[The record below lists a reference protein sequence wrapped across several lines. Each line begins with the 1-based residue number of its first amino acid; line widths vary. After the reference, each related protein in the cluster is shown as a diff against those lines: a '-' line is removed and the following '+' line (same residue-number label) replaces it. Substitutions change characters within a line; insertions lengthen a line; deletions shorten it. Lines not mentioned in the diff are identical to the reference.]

1 MARMAKL
8 TILLVD
14 DHAVVRGGFKVLL
27 QTWDDVEVVAQASS
41 GEEALPLYTKHRPDV
56 VVMDIAMAGMGGIEA
71 MKRLLAMDPKVRILA
86 LSAHEDSSYA
96 KRALQAGALGYLSKR
111 TAPEVLIDAL
121 RLVARHQSFIDPLIA
136 QRMAHQDNDQ
146 AASQIDKL
154 SPREFEVFVQLAKGR
169 SVVDIS
175 HSLSLSASTVGTHLY
190 KVKQKL
196 QLSNQSEITLLAMRH
211 GLLDDTSS

>member
-1 MARMAKL
+1 MAKL
-8 TILLVD
+8 TLLLVD
-14 DHAVVRGGFKVLL
+14 DHAVVRSGFKVLL
-27 QTWDDVEVVAQASS
+27 QTWDDVDVVAEANS
-41 GEEALPLYTKHRPDV
+41 GEEALPLYTLHRPEV

-71 MKRLLAMDPKVRILA
+71 IKRLVALDPQVRILA

-121 RLVARHQSFIDPLIA
+121 RMVARHQRFIDPIIA
-136 QRMAHQDNDQ
+136 QRMANQRTDSDTED
-146 AASQIDKL
+146 IDKL
-154 SPREFEVFVQLAKGR
+154 SPREFEVFILLAKGK

-175 HSLSLSASTVGTHLY
+175 QSLGLSASTVGTHLY

-196 QLSNQSEITLLAMRH
+196 ELSNQSEMTLLAMRH
-211 GLLDDTSS
+211 GLLDEASP

>member
-1 MARMAKL
+1 MAKL
-8 TILLVD
+8 TLLLVD
-14 DHAVVRGGFKVLL
+14 DHAVVRSGFKVLL
-27 QTWDDVEVVAQASS
+27 QTWDDVDVVAEANS
-41 GEEALPLYTKHRPDV
+41 GEEALPLYTLHRPEV

-71 MKRLLAMDPKVRILA
+71 CKRLLALDPKVRILA

-121 RLVARHQSFIDPLIA
+121 RMVARHQRFIDPIIA
-136 QRMAHQDNDQ
+136 QRMANQRTDSDTQ
-146 AASQIDKL
+146 YIDKL
-154 SPREFEVFVQLAKGR
+154 SPREFEVFILLAKGK

-175 HSLSLSASTVGTHLY
+175 QSLGLSASTVGTHLY
-190 KVKQKL
+190 KVKLKL

-211 GLLDDTSS
+211 GLLDEASP

>member
-1 MARMAKL
+1 MDKL
-8 TILLVD
+8 RVMLVD

-27 QTWDDVEVVAQASS
+27 QTWDDVQVVAEADS
-41 GEEALPLYTKHRPDV
+41 GEEALRIHDSVAPDV

-71 MKRLLAMDPKVRILA
+71 SKRLLALDPKVRILA

-121 RLVARHQSFIDPLIA
+121 RMVARHQRFIDPIIA
-136 QRMAHQDNDQ
+136 QRMANQRTDSDTQD
-146 AASQIDKL
+146 IDKL
-154 SPREFEVFVQLAKGR
+154 SPREFEVFILLAKGK

-175 HSLSLSASTVGTHLY
+175 QSLGLSASTVGTHLY
-190 KVKQKL
+190 KVKLKL
-196 QLSNQSEITLLAMRH
+196 QLSNQSEMTLLAMRH
-211 GLLDDTSS
+211 GLLDEASP